1 MSSIR
6 SGKLRTSNR
15 AVMRLP
21 GSVSPAVGHTTGCDM
36 IYDHVTDYDAGLRTA
51 EPD

>member
-21 GSVSPAVGHTTGCDM
+21 GSISPAEGHTIACDM
-36 IYDHVTDYDAGLRTA
+36 IYDHVTDYDAGELTPQ
-51 EPD
+51 PD